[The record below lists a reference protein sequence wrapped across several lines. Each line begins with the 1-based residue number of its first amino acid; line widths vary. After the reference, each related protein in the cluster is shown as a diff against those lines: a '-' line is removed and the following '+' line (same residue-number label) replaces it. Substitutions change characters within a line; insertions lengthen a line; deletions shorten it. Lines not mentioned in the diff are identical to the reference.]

1 MAFLSA
7 FLLATAL
14 VAAQLDPALEAE
26 ARQIET
32 ELIAP
37 CCWSQQVSVHQSAAA
52 DEMRVEIRA
61 MLQAGRSR
69 DEILD
74 AFVAQHGERI
84 LAVPPA
90 RGYKLV
96 LYVLPVV
103 LLIGS
108 ALFLGVVVK
117 RMAGR
122 AALAAAGGAP
132 PPGDADNRY
141 RDRLANELRDLD

>member
-1 MAFLSA
+1 MAFLSV
-7 FLLATAL
+7 FLLATA
-14 VAAQLDPALEAE
+14 VAAAQFDPSLEAE
-26 ARQIET
+26 ARRIET

-52 DEMRVEIRA
+52 DEMRAAIRA

-74 AFVAQHGERI
+74 AFVAQYGERI

-90 RGYKLV
+90 RGYKLI
-96 LYVLPVV
+96 LYVLPLI
-103 LLIGS
+103 LLVGS
-108 ALFLGVVVK
+108 ALLLGVIVR

-122 AALAAAGGAP
+122 TALAPAGGAP
-132 PPGDADNRY
+132 PPGDVDDQY
-141 RDRLANELRDLD
+141 RDRLANELRNLD